1 MIKYKKIRGHNRI
14 LKDIE
19 DWKNYN
25 KDLDLEYLDK
35 AKRNYCKFWVNPFCD
50 IAVLGSEIPT
60 PKGKIRSKIIDSF
73 IEIYDAWDAKLK
85 TLNKPYHLVLW
96 LFENNLERS
105 QVVCAI
111 DGLLDFYKISFYR
124 PKNQKEI
131 PLQNFG
137 KLSEKLSEFNWIY
150 AHEEGYFTEEDVKFE
165 IEMVDD
171 GEVSDIL
178 KWYKQKRKTSYRT
191 FTNEEGVIT
200 YYQKLGNIWIG
211 SKNGYL

>member
-1 MIKYKKIRGHNRI
+1 M
-14 LKDIE
+14 
-19 DWKNYN
+19 
-25 KDLDLEYLDK
+25 
-35 AKRNYCKFWVNPFCD
+35 
-50 IAVLGSEIPT
+50 GSEIPT
-60 PKGKIRSKIIDSF
+60 PKGKIRSKIIESF

-111 DGLLDFYKISFYR
+111 DGLLDFYKVSFYR
-124 PKNQKEI
+124 PKSQKEI

-165 IEMVDD
+165 MEMVDD

-211 SKNGYL
+211 SKNGCE